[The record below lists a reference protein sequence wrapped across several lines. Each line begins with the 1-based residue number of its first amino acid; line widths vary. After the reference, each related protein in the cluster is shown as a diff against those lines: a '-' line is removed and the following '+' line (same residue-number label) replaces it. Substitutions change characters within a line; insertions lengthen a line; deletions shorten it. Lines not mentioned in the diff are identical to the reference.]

1 MTMADR
7 FLSDVRALLRL
18 GDEEEVR
25 HAAAALRRSADPAL
39 LPLLQ
44 VLEEVALQNA
54 RQLQEVVHIHE
65 GDRRLMLAELHDRLS
80 APLARLHLLAEEL
93 GRTAPGP
100 DAQRILRH
108 SEAVMDAL
116 QRFLGEQRTVE
127 DSGDAA
133 QALRAWID
141 DFSAEADIRVDC
153 ELPQDLGTL
162 SSVRSL
168 FLVRIVQEALTN
180 VLRHARSG
188 DAVVRLERSGG
199 SVRGLVADSGPAR
212 SNSRTRRGFGLRG
225 MEERVRFLGGR
236 FEFECRPDGTTV
248 RFEIPGF

>member
-1 MTMADR
+1 MTDR
-7 FLSDVRALLRL
+7 FLSDVQALLRL

-25 HAAAALRRSADPAL
+25 EAAAALRRSAPTAL
-39 LPLLQ
+39 LPLLER
-44 VLEEVALQNA
+44 LEEVALQNA

-80 APLARLHLLAEEL
+80 APLARLHLLAEEFS
-93 GRTAPGP
+93 RTTPGP
-100 DAQRILRH
+100 DAQRLLRH
-108 SEAVMDAL
+108 SEAVLDAL

-141 DFSAEADIRVDC
+141 DFSAEADIRVEC
-153 ELPQDLGTL
+153 ELPDDLGQL

-168 FLVRIVQEALTN
+168 FLVRVVQEALTN

-188 DAVVRLERSGG
+188 DALVRLEKTDG
-199 SVRGLVADSGPAR
+199 SVRGLVSDAGPAR
-212 SNSRTRRGFGLRG
+212 GNGRVRRGFGLRG

-236 FEFECRPDGTTV
+236 FEFESHPDGTTV
-248 RFEIPGF
+248 RFDIPWF

>member
-1 MTMADR
+1 MTDR
-7 FLSDVRALLRL
+7 FLADLQALLCL
-18 GDEEEVR
+18 AHEEEIR
-25 HAAAALRRSADPAL
+25 EAAAALRRSAAPGL

-44 VLEEVALQNA
+44 ALEEVALQNA

-93 GRTAPGP
+93 TRSTPGP

-141 DFSAEADIRVDC
+141 DFSAEADIRVEC
-153 ELPQDLGTL
+153 ELPDDLGQL

-168 FLVRIVQEALTN
+168 FLVRVVQEALTN
-180 VLRHARSG
+180 VLRHARTG
-188 DAVVRLERSGG
+188 DAVVRIQMSDGR
-199 SVRGLVADSGPAR
+199 VRGLVADAGPVR
-212 SNSRTRRGFGLRG
+212 GNGRVRRGFGLRG

-236 FEFECRPDGTTV
+236 FEFESQPDGTTV
-248 RFEIPGF
+248 RFDIPGF

>member
-1 MTMADR
+1 MTADR
-7 FLSDVRALLRL
+7 FLSDVRALVRL

-25 HAAAALRRSADPAL
+25 VVAASLRARADRAL
-39 LPLLQ
+39 LPVLDA
-44 VLEEVALQNA
+44 LEEVALQNA

-65 GDRRLMLAELHDRLS
+65 GDRRLMLVELHDRLS
-80 APLARLHLLAEEL
+80 GPMARLHLLVEEL
-93 GRTAPGP
+93 TRTCAGP
-100 DAQRILRH
+100 DAQRVLRH
-108 SEAVMDAL
+108 SEAVMEAL

-127 DSGDAA
+127 EGGDAV

-141 DFSAEADIRVDC
+141 DFSAEADIHVEC
-153 ELPQDLGTL
+153 ELPDDLGQL

-180 VLRHARSG
+180 VLRHARSR
-188 DAVVRLERSGG
+188 DAAVRIRRQDGAVLGVVSD
-199 SVRGLVADSGPAR
+199 AGPAR
-212 SNSRTRRGFGLRG
+212 GNGRTRRGFGLRG

-236 FEFECRPDGTTV
+236 FEFESHPDGTTV

>member
-1 MTMADR
+1 MTER
-7 FLSDVRALLRL
+7 FLSDVQALLRL
-18 GDEEEVR
+18 ADEQEVR
-25 HAAAALRRSADPAL
+25 EVAAALRRSAAPAL
-39 LPLLQ
+39 LPLLET
-44 VLEEVALQNA
+44 LEEVALQNA

-65 GDRRLMLAELHDRLS
+65 SDRRLMLAELHDRLS
-80 APLARLHLLAEEL
+80 APMARLHLLAEEL
-93 GRTAPGP
+93 ARNTPRR
-100 DAQRILRH
+100 DAHRILRH

-141 DFSAEADIRVDC
+141 DFSAEADLRVDC
-153 ELPQDLGTL
+153 ELPEDLGQL

-180 VLRHARSG
+180 VLRHARNG
-188 DAVVRLERSGG
+188 DAVIRLEKTEG
-199 SVRGLVADSGPAR
+199 SVRGLVSDSGPAR
-212 SNSRTRRGFGLRG
+212 GNGRTRRGFGMRG

-236 FEFECRPDGTTV
+236 FEFESHPDGTTV
-248 RFEIPGF
+248 RFDIPGF